1 MSSSFNIGLS
11 GIRAANSD
19 LSITGNN
26 IANASTVGFKNSRA
40 EFGDVYSNQLFGSA
54 LNRPGSGVSLQSAAQ
69 QFNQG
74 SINSTSNVLDMAIS
88 GDGFFVVNQGGEQ
101 LYTRAGTFGL
111 DNEGNVITNS
121 GARLQGFGV
130 DESGKPN
137 GILSDLTIDASL
149 QQPKQTS
156 SVESGVN
163 LDANEEV
170 LERIGKKFSTDGNSV
185 AVTQVGIANPTRTQ
199 VDGAS
204 TAFPAAGF
212 DFSTDSITFD
222 ITLAN
227 AESGNNGTV
236 SINLSTAQGLPAN
249 VDNYNDVRTLVNVIN
264 AQISSP
270 TLPQTAIDVQ
280 AVAVNDGGG
289 NFHIEFRAL
298 TDGEPSQITIDNGNG
313 DETQIGLTTL
323 PAVNN
328 SGAPAVNNG
337 YPAQSIDVVGPD
349 GSTITYNS
357 TKWATAAAT
366 SSELNALAGVTAKAS
381 TEATI
386 SATNFN
392 NPGNNMVL
400 ELNNV
405 ALDADDL
412 AGLATQINN
421 LSDTSLSG
429 ISAEIVNGDLVVK
442 SSIGHDLKFALTGG
456 DDETSVQIIGNPDA
470 PEQILEIDSAGGLAI
485 ATATNASGNAIVVGG
500 KIDIQLEDG
509 YEVNN
514 LNPPALGL
522 FQPFNANSFT
532 DVVLNPFDPNDPK
545 SYNHTTAVKVFD
557 SLGNEHTMNQY
568 FIKQKYDPEVAGSSP
583 NHWKM
588 VVTIDGKEVGDP
600 DTSLPAPQ
608 NKEPTRAEFDLHF
621 KENGDFNTALSDDV
635 LISNWTPL
643 DAQGQPLGTLKP
655 LPVLQGGVAPVPQ
668 PSTTSNFTI
677 DMSKSSQFGDKFTVK
692 SVDQDGF
699 ATGRLTG
706 LTISEEGVIFARF
719 SNQESEALG
728 QVALAN
734 FTNNQ
739 GLQPQGNTMWAE
751 SFDSGVPSI
760 SSPKSGGLGS
770 VTASALEDSNVDLST
785 ELVDLII
792 AQRNYQANAKTIETA
807 NQVTQ
812 TIINLR

>member
-212 DFSTDSITFD
+212 DFSTDDITFD

-289 NFHIEFRAL
+289 DFHIEFRAL
-298 TDGEPSQITIDNGNG
+298 RDGEPSQITIDNGNG
-313 DETQIGLTTL
+313 NETQIGLATL
-323 PAVNN
+323 PATDN

-381 TEATI
+381 TEARIT
-386 SATNFN
+386 ATNFN

-400 ELNNV
+400 ELNDV

-429 ISAEIVNGDLVVK
+429 ISAEIVGGDLVIK

-456 DDETSVQIIGNPDA
+456 DDETAVQIIGNADA
-470 PEQILEIDSAGGLAI
+470 PEQILEIDTGGGLAI
-485 ATATNASGNAIVVGG
+485 ATATNAGGNAIVVGG

-568 FIKQKYDPEVAGSSP
+568 FIKQKYDPAVAGSSP

-655 LPVLQGGVAPVPQ
+655 LPVLEGGVAPVPQ

-706 LTISEEGVIFARF
+706 LTISEEGIIFARF

>member
-137 GILSDLTIDASL
+137 GILNDLKIDASL
-149 QQPKQTS
+149 QQPQQTS

-185 AVTQVGIANPTRTQ
+185 AVTQVGIADPTRTQ

-204 TAFPAAGF
+204 TAFPAATF

-249 VDNYNDVRTLVNVIN
+249 VNNYNDVRTLVNVIN

-289 NFHIEFRAL
+289 DFHVEFRAL
-298 TDGEPSQITIDNGNG
+298 RDGEPSQITIDNGNG
-313 DETQIGLTTL
+313 NESEIGFAAL
-323 PAVNN
+323 PATDN

-381 TEATI
+381 TEAKIT
-386 SATNFN
+386 ATNFN

-400 ELNNV
+400 ELNDV

-429 ISAEIVNGDLVVK
+429 ITAEIVNGDLVVT

-456 DDETSVQIIGNPDA
+456 DDETSVQIIGNEDA
-470 PEQILEIDSAGGLAI
+470 PEQILEIDTAGGLAI
-485 ATATNASGNAIVVGG
+485 ATATNAGGNAIVVGG

-600 DTSLPAPQ
+600 DTSLPSPQ

-655 LPVLQGGVAPVPQ
+655 LPVLEGGVAPVPQ

>member
-54 LNRPGSGVSLQSAAQ
+54 LNRPGSGVGLQAAAQ

-74 SINSTSNVLDMAIS
+74 SINETSNVLDMAVS
-88 GDGFFVVNQGGEQ
+88 GDGFFVVNQGGSQ

-111 DNEGNVITNS
+111 DNEGFITTNT
-121 GARLQGFGV
+121 GAKLQGFDV
-130 DESGKPN
+130 NESGKAN
-137 GILSDLTIDASL
+137 GILGDLQIDASL
-149 QQPKQTS
+149 QQPQQTS
-156 SVESGVN
+156 SVDSDVN
-163 LDANEEV
+163 LDANEPV
-170 LERIGKKFSTDGNSV
+170 LERIGKKFATDGNSV
-185 AVTQVGIANPTRTQ
+185 AVTQVGISDPTRTQ
-199 VDGAS
+199 IDAAS
-204 TAFPAAGF
+204 TAFPAGGF
-212 DFSTDSITFD
+212 DFSTDAVTFD

-236 SINLSTAQGLPAN
+236 SINLDSTAGLPAN
-249 VDNYNDVRTLVNVIN
+249 VNNYNDVRTLVNVIN

-289 NFHIEFRAL
+289 NFHVEFRAL
-298 TDGEPSQITIDNGNG
+298 KDGEPSQLTIDNGNANVG
-313 DETQIGLTTL
+313 QIGLAATQTDS
-323 PAVNN
+323 
-328 SGAPAVNNG
+328 SGTAAVNNG
-337 YPAQSIDVVGPD
+337 YPAQSIDVTGPD
-349 GSTITYNS
+349 GSTITYKS
-357 TKWATAAAT
+357 TKGATAAAT
-366 SSELNALAGVTAKAS
+366 SAELNALAGVTAKAS
-381 TEATI
+381 TEAKIT
-386 SATNFN
+386 ATNFN
-392 NPGNNMVL
+392 NPGGNMVL
-400 ELNNV
+400 ELNGV
-405 ALDADDL
+405 ALDANDL
-412 AGLATQINN
+412 DGLATQINN

-429 ISAEIVNGDLVVK
+429 ISAEIDAGDLVIK
-442 SSIGHDLKFALTGG
+442 SSIGHDLKFNLTGG
-456 DDETSVQIIGNPDA
+456 DDQTSIQVIGNDDA
-470 PEQILEIDSAGGLAI
+470 PEQILEIDTAGGLAI
-485 ATATNASGNAIVVGG
+485 ATATNANGNAIVVGG
-500 KIDIQLEDG
+500 TIDIQLEDG
-509 YEVNN
+509 FSVDN

-522 FQPFNANSFT
+522 FQPFNANSFEE
-532 DVVLNPFDPNDPK
+532 VVLNPFDPNDPD
-545 SYNHTTAVKVFD
+545 SYNHTTAVKIFD
-557 SLGNEHTMNQY
+557 SLGNAHTMNQY
-568 FIKQKYDPEVAGSSP
+568 FVKQKYDPDVAGSSP
-583 NHWKM
+583 NHWQM
-588 VVTIDGKEVGDP
+588 VVTIDGKDVGDP
-600 DTSLPAPQ
+600 DTSKPAPENQ
-608 NKEPTRAEFDLHF
+608 EATRAAFDLHF
-621 KENGDFNTALSDDV
+621 KENGDFNAALSDDV
-635 LISNWTPL
+635 LISNWVPL
-643 DAQGQPLGTLKP
+643 DAQGQELGTLKP
-655 LPVLQGGVAPVPQ
+655 LPVLEGGVAPVPQ

-677 DMSKSSQFGDKFTVK
+677 DMADSSQFGDKFTVK

-706 LTISEEGVIFARF
+706 VTINDEGIIFAQF

-751 SFDSGVPSI
+751 SFDSGVPSVG
-760 SSPKSGGLGS
+760 SPTSGGLGS
-770 VTASALEDSNVDLST
+770 VKASALEDSNVDLST